1 MLSDKSQRLQ
11 GGLHVFMT
19 PNDRVERPTTGHLA
33 ARDAAHNV
41 PWTAPTRC

>member
-19 PNDRVERPTTGHLA
+19 PNDLVERPHDDRLA
-33 ARDAAHNV
+33 ARDAAHYS
-41 PWTAPTRC
+41 PRPARTRC